1 MSGTGKTFTSVL
13 VANRGEIALRVM
25 QSARA
30 LGLDCIAVYTDA
42 DRHAPHVAFADR
54 AVNIGEGPVG
64 DSYLNANRILQA
76 ARDTGAGAVHPG
88 YGFLS
93 ENTEFAAACIAAGL
107 VFVGPPAE
115 AVELMGNKAAAK
127 RKMIAAGVPCVPG
140 YEGEDQSDA
149 VMAEQADKIGYPV
162 MIKAAAGGGGRG
174 MRLVQAADGFGAALA
189 AARSESL
196 HAFGSDQIIL
206 ERAVIRPRHVEIQIF
221 ADSHGNVVHLG
232 ERDCSVQRRH
242 QKVVEEAPC
251 PVMTDALRAAM
262 GAAAVEAA
270 KSIGYLGAGTV
281 EFLLDEAGEFYFLEM
296 NTRLQVEHP
305 VTEMVTGRDLVALQ
319 FAVARGEA
327 LGFSQDDVRLNG
339 HAIEARLYAED
350 PNDDFLPS
358 SGLIHRWQP
367 GQGAGIRVDGGIAEG
382 QEVSPFY
389 DPMLAKIIAHGD
401 SREQARGRLIAAL
414 QDTVLFG
421 PASNRDFLLSV
432 LKRDTFRDG
441 HATTAFIAEE
451 FGDGIG
457 ADAAPVFADIA
468 AIAALW
474 HRHMAQAALA
484 RAVVVAP
491 EMLGWGSP
499 GSLRSRLVLGLCGQ
513 VWKLTLTSGRDG
525 TLTVSDGADQA
536 VVTVAPLRVDGQRVD
551 LRGFEVQGDRIF
563 AATAGKSLT
572 LDIIRAASSASARA
586 GGSVT
591 APMHGLLIEV
601 LVKPGD
607 KVEVGTRL
615 AVLEAMKMQH
625 ELLAEMAG
633 TVTFA
638 NAPGQV
644 RAGDLLVEIAGDE
657 A

>member
-1 MSGTGKTFTSVL
+1 MSSRDKTFTSVL
-13 VANRGEIALRVM
+13 VANRGEIALRIM

-30 LGLDCIAVYTDA
+30 MGLNCIAVYTDA
-42 DRHAPHVAFADR
+42 DRDAPHVAFADR
-54 AVNIGEGPVG
+54 AVNIGAGPVA
-64 DSYLNANRILQA
+64 DSYLNAEKILQA

-115 AVELMGNKAAAK
+115 AVDLMGNKAAAK

-149 VMAEQADKIGYPV
+149 AMAAEAGKISYPV

-174 MRLVQAADGFGAALA
+174 MRLVQTADKFGAALA

-196 HAFGSDQIIL
+196 NAFGSDQIIL
-206 ERAVIRPRHVEIQIF
+206 ERAVIRPRHVEIQVF

-251 PVMTDALRAAM
+251 PVMTDTLRAAM
-262 GAAAVEAA
+262 GAAAVETA

-281 EFLLDEAGEFYFLEM
+281 EFLLDEAGDFYFLEM

-305 VTEMVTGRDLVALQ
+305 VTEMVTGHDLVGLQ
-319 FAVARGEA
+319 FKVARGEA
-327 LGFSQDDVRLNG
+327 LGFGQDDLRLSG

-350 PNDDFLPS
+350 PSDDFLPS

-367 GQGAGIRVDGGIAEG
+367 GQGEGIRVDGGIAEG
-382 QEVSPFY
+382 QEISPYY
-389 DPMLAKIIAHGD
+389 DPMLAKIIAFGQT
-401 SREQARGRLIAAL
+401 REQARGRLITAL
-414 QDTVLFG
+414 QETILFG

-432 LKRDTFRDG
+432 LGRETFRDG
-441 HATTAFIAEE
+441 LATTAFIAEE

-457 ADAAPVFADIA
+457 ADTEPAFADIA
-468 AIAALW
+468 AIAALYQ
-474 HRHMAQAALA
+474 HRMAEDALA

-499 GSLRSRLVLGLCGQ
+499 GCLRSRLVLGYRGQ
-513 VWKLTLTSGRDG
+513 VRTLTLSTGQG
-525 TLTVSDGADQA
+525 GAITVSDGSETAL
-536 VVTVAPLRVDGQRVD
+536 VTQSPLRVDGQRVD
-551 LRGFEVQGDRIF
+551 LQGFDVLEDRIF
-563 AATAGKSLT
+563 AAMAGKSLT
-572 LDIIRAASSASARA
+572 LDIIRAAASASAGA

-591 APMHGLLIEV
+591 APMHGQLIEV
-601 LVKPGD
+601 LVAQGD
-607 KVEVGTRL
+607 RVEIGTRL

-644 RAGDLLVEIAGDE
+644 RAGDLLVEITED
-657 A
+657 